1 MGVRRTKSMK
11 VISKSHF
18 GLNISIKLNEM
29 LIDAFVV
36 LYGLRP
42 KVIAKKDASKGP

>member
-1 MGVRRTKSMK
+1 MK
-11 VISKSHF
+11 VINRALKNCISKSHF
-18 GLNISIKLNEM
+18 GLNISVKLNEM

-42 KVIAKKDASKGP
+42 KVIAQKDASKGP